1 MHIKVISAKTC
12 RPCQFCPL
20 DVLVVLDL
28 QPVIV
33 AKLAS
38 EGVTST
44 CGCSFS
50 DLERASAF
58 RFWSP
63 QRGLPLGDPFQEG
76 CVCLFFWCCITRAF
90 TTFHF
95 LCARFFPFQEG
106 FPCQMGLVVS
116 ISALS
121 AMIFPGAEALC
132 GVYSVLNRK
141 LRVVGVKAPE
151 FWLLTGKNI
160 RTLWYW

>member
-50 DLERASAF
+50 DLERASISIQILITSTWSSLRWSLPRRVCVPIF
-58 RFWSP
+58 LVLYHTCIHHISFSMCKVFSLPRRFSLPDGACGFDICVKCHDLSRSGSALRSLFSP
-63 QRGLPLGDPFQEG
+63 QQKAAGRRSQGSG
-76 CVCLFFWCCITRAF
+76 V
-90 TTFHF
+90 
-95 LCARFFPFQEG
+95 
-106 FPCQMGLVVS
+106 LV
-116 ISALS
+116 AD
-121 AMIFPGAEALC
+121 
-132 GVYSVLNRK
+132 R
-141 LRVVGVKAPE
+141 
-151 FWLLTGKNI
+151 
-160 RTLWYW
+160 

>member
-1 MHIKVISAKTC
+1 MVFVHAGEVSFSSSLSYGFVSDAPRITPETS

-50 DLERASAF
+50 DLKRASAF
-58 RFWSP
+58 RF
-63 QRGLPLGDPFQEG
+63 
-76 CVCLFFWCCITRAF
+76 
-90 TTFHF
+90 
-95 LCARFFPFQEG
+95 
-106 FPCQMGLVVS
+106 
-116 ISALS
+116 
-121 AMIFPGAEALC
+121 
-132 GVYSVLNRK
+132 
-141 LRVVGVKAPE
+141 
-151 FWLLTGKNI
+151 
-160 RTLWYW
+160 